1 MRHNPI
7 KTDMA
12 TPASTK
18 KKDKKC
24 NCKSLDVTNSKFHTN
39 IRELLSQDR
48 RNQFK
53 MLGEFNQIEK
63 MLDNREF
70 KTTEQVKKARS
81 KQRANPVAKLSNA
94 LHQYNTE
101 RISTENELISTIKK
115 VNLDKTILFKEKTM
129 TLWKDQQEQDQR
141 VFEGILKKERAERY
155 EHVLKQKSAYQKVL
169 RFLKDRGT
177 KPMQEEK

>member
-1 MRHNPI
+1 
-7 KTDMA
+7 
-12 TPASTK
+12 
-18 KKDKKC
+18 
-24 NCKSLDVTNSKFHTN
+24 
-39 IRELLSQDR
+39 
-48 RNQFK
+48 

-70 KTTEQVKKARS
+70 KTTEQVKKART

-94 LHQYNTE
+94 LHQYKTE